1 MNPTQLAT
9 SINVLDLLVDA
20 VCVVDVEGRFQF
32 VSAAFE
38 RIFGYAPDE
47 VIGRRMIELVHPDD
61 RERTLQA
68 VANIMA
74 GKLQLHFENRYVR
87 KDGKTAHIVWSA
99 RWSPGD
105 GLRVAVARDVTERK
119 RIDSM
124 QAAIYAISEAAYAA
138 EDLPALFRRIH
149 EIIGSLLPAAN
160 FAVALY
166 DVQRDLLSF
175 PYHVDER
182 QGAPLPCALA
192 EHSRCAEVIR
202 TRQTLLLTPDSLH
215 LQASQASQATQDDGP
230 LYWLGVPLHAQ
241 RGTIGALV
249 LQGYSEELRY
259 TEEDKELLQFVS
271 TQVAAAIERSQMH
284 ERLRHMAQY
293 DQLTQLPNRQ
303 LFNERLKVALTHA
316 RRDKTLLALLFIDLD
331 RFKLVNDTLGHAVG
345 DLLLQGVAARLRS
358 YVRASDTVA
367 RLGGDEFVLL
377 LENDHPPG
385 HAVHCAQKI
394 LAAFEQPFDLA
405 GHTLH
410 IRPSIGMALYPD
422 HGEDGDR
429 LLEHADQ
436 AMYWSKKNGGN
447 RFGMQTVQPPS

>member
-1 MNPTQLAT
+1 MNPSQLAT

-38 RIFGYAPDE
+38 RIFGYPPQE

-68 VANIMA
+68 AADIMA
-74 GKLQLHFENRYVR
+74 GQMQMHFENRYVR
-87 KDGKTAHIVWSA
+87 KDGRIAHIVWSA

-105 GLRVAVARDVTERK
+105 ALRVAVARDVTERK
-119 RIDSM
+119 RMDSM

-138 EDLPALFRRIH
+138 EDLLALFRRIH
-149 EIIGSLLPAAN
+149 QIIGGLLPAAN

-166 DVQRDLLSF
+166 DMHRDLLTY

-182 QGAPLPCALA
+182 HPPPAPRALA
-192 EHSRCAEVIR
+192 EDPLCAEVIR
-202 TRQTLLLTPDSLH
+202 TRRTLLLTPTTVP
-215 LQASQASQATQDDGP
+215 ATAVLPVMRDGAM
-230 LYWLGVPLHAQ
+230 YWLGVPLHAQ

-249 LQGYSEELRY
+249 LQGYSEDVRY
-259 TEEDKELLQFVS
+259 TEEDRELLQFVS
-271 TQVAAAIERSQMH
+271 TQVATAIERSQMH

-303 LFNERLKVALTHA
+303 LFLDRLDTALVHA
-316 RRDKTLLALLFIDLD
+316 RRDQTLLALLFVDLD
-331 RFKLVNDTLGHAVG
+331 RFKHVNDTLGHAVG

-358 YVRASDTVA
+358 CVRASDTVA

-377 LENDHPPG
+377 MESDHPPG
-385 HAVHCAQKI
+385 HAAQCAQKI
-394 LAAFEQPFDLA
+394 LAAFEPPFELA
-405 GHTLH
+405 GQQLQ
-410 IRPSIGMALYPD
+410 IQPSIGMALYPE
-422 HGEDGDR
+422 HGEDGSQ
-429 LLEHADQ
+429 LLEHADR
-436 AMYWSKKNGGN
+436 AMYLSKKRGGN
-447 RFGMQTVQPPS
+447 RFGMQVTPLAA